1 MTTPGI
7 KYAALLFDGQKYP
20 EIDNAFRRLAPD
32 MITWRSKL
40 SDYISADDVEHWRDW
55 LGSIKWD
62 AMMREQRIV
71 LAFMPSERPEVLDHE
86 SKLLE
91 RRLAVARLAYILA
104 SPSTGPDA
112 EFRYIGGQATSID
125 PDVRLSS
132 IGQQG
137 SFHRVERAF
146 YRTREAFTDVW
157 PWREM
162 HSESWITRM
171 VDWFEILD
179 NAYAAAKHDPTQ
191 KQGMPVL
198 LDLAL
203 DAFDTA
209 LQRSRLEFSI
219 PEFVRAA
226 DCILATRQ
234 GRGKRDFIERSLQ
247 LVPDLPSH
255 WYVGGTRAE
264 LEQSIGQLY
273 DHRSE
278 CVHGKVPFLNLHERG
293 EAGADDAAKLEFLAE
308 EISRGILNFVLRR
321 PLKFPDL
328 RDRDLLDAAW
338 TNGSFP
344 A

>member
-20 EIDNAFRRLAPD
+20 EIDNTPRRLAPD
-32 MITWRSKL
+32 LITWRGKL
-40 SDYISADDVEHWRDW
+40 SDHISESDVQHWRDW

-62 AMMREQRIV
+62 AIMEEQRIV
-71 LAFMPSERPEVLDHE
+71 VAFMTSERPEILDLE

-104 SPSTGPDA
+104 SPSTGPHA
-112 EFRYIGGQATSID
+112 EFRYVGGQATSID
-125 PDVRLSS
+125 PDVRLCS
-132 IGQQG
+132 IRQHG
-137 SFHRVERAF
+137 SFHKIERAF
-146 YRTREAFTDVW
+146 YRTREAFTKVW

-162 HSESWITRM
+162 YTESWLGRM
-171 VDWFEILD
+171 EEWVRILD
-179 NAYAAAKHDPTQ
+179 SAYATGKHDQTQ
-191 KQGMPVL
+191 TLGMPVL

-203 DAFDTA
+203 DSFDTA

-247 LVPDLPSH
+247 LVPDLPNH
-255 WYVGGTRAE
+255 WYVDGTRAE
-264 LEQSIGQLY
+264 LEQKIGQLY

-278 CVHGKVPFLNLHERG
+278 CVHGKVPFLSLRNRG
-293 EAGADDAAKLEFLAE
+293 EAGADDAAKFEFLAGA
-308 EISRGILNFVLRR
+308 IAQGILNFVLRR
-321 PLKFPDL
+321 PAKFPDL
-328 RDRDLLDAAW
+328 RNRDLLDTAW
-338 TNGSFP
+338 ENGSFP